1 MRKKGFTLV
10 ELMAVLIIV
19 AVLALV
25 LIPVVNGIVMSAR
38 KQTFKD
44 TVSGLID
51 MAYNF
56 QSEYTLNNEKNVSY
70 PMIINCDG
78 EVCKNSDGDTI
89 DFKGLV
95 PISGKFI
102 LESSSVVR
110 AVAVSNGSL
119 CAAGIK
125 GEIVVSTNCID
136 VDLTGPVIND
146 GKEAEIN
153 ITATTNKITVSIP
166 SDLMSDEETGVS
178 GYTIA
183 LYLNG
188 QKIGEEDY
196 NNSAVVFTGLK
207 NNTTYKVLI
216 TGTNGNKKTTTI
228 ERDVKTKDI
237 VNPTIAYENTPKT
250 AVNGY
255 LQKQVAKVTF
265 SNTNITNPTYYIKT
279 TRTGTASANTV
290 AACGTGDT
298 PTGCSDNV
306 VKELAANTWYKV
318 SGDIDVTYNKQ
329 ATSEAIIYAI
339 TYDSVNFSG
348 ATTKTLSKIDVT
360 NPTVALGTASST
372 TNSFDIPYTLE
383 DLHSGVASYT
393 CKYSKTEGS
402 YTTNGNSVTATK
414 CSATGLTANT
424 RYYYQVC
431 VTDKVG
437 NVGDCKT
444 GFIDTKPMPVISCTY
459 TNVPSTAVNDYL
471 KSQVIKCTV
480 DGTGVTSP
488 QYFIKTTRE
497 GVASANTVGS
507 CGTGTN
513 PGSCNS
519 TATKTL
525 AANTWYKVSGNINVT
540 YSVTATSTATFT
552 GLVYDGNNYSSATT
566 KTVSK
571 IDADKPTV
579 TLGTATSTTNSFDIP
594 YTLSDTH
601 SGVASYTCKYS
612 KTEGSYTTNGNTVT
626 DSKCSATGLTANT
639 MYYYQ
644 VCVTDGVGNTGD
656 CKTGSIKTQP
666 MPTISCSYTNTPS
679 TGAVNDYLKSQ
690 VVKCTVSGTGVTS
703 PQYFIK
709 TTREGTASANTV
721 QACGTG
727 DKPTGCQNNATKDL
741 VANTWYKISGN
752 INVTYNVTNTST
764 ATLTALVYD
773 GTNYSSA
780 TTKAISKID
789 AEKPTVTLG
798 TATSTT
804 NSITIPYTLADAKT
818 GVASYTCKYSATS
831 GSYTTNGNSVTT
843 TSCSATGLTKNTTY
857 YYQVCATDG
866 VGNTSDCKTG
876 SIKTKDM
883 VTPTCAYVNEPSTG
897 AVNDYYKSQVL
908 KCTYDKT
915 NVSNPQLYVRT
926 TREGTSSVKTTHSC
940 GTGTTPGS
948 CTASAV
954 TTLAANTW
962 YKISGN
968 STNVTYDATATS
980 TATLT
985 LIASDGNNESGT
997 GTNTVSKIDAEK
1009 PTVTLGTISKTSNSI
1024 TIPYTLADA
1033 KTGIGS
1039 YTCKYSTTSGSYTTN
1054 ANSVTSTG
1062 CTITG
1067 LTSGTTYYYQVC
1079 VTDGV
1084 GNAGDCKTGSG
1095 EPTSITPP
1103 SCEYV
1108 NDPSAP
1114 VNGYYKS
1121 QVLKCTYNSTGI
1133 TNPQYFIRTTRAGT
1147 ASANTTHSC
1156 GTGTTP
1162 GTCTTAATKSLAANT
1177 WYKVSG
1183 NINVTYNVTATSEAT
1198 LIPAI
1203 YDGNNYRISTGY
1215 VVSKIDATAPGKA
1228 TVTFNSGVSENRWQN
1243 NIDITLSATDNVEV
1257 AHYEYDWNGDGVA
1270 DGTTAAHLVPQTG
1283 WNSTNNRFRAV
1294 DGVGNKG
1301 AWSDSV
1307 YIHQDKTSPGAT
1319 TVTFKSG
1326 TNENKWQN
1334 NINIILS
1341 ATDSVGEI
1349 MRYEVDTNGDGVSD
1363 GTPAADFTPSSGWN
1377 SSSNRF
1383 RAVDYA
1389 GNVGPWS
1396 SGVHIHQDT
1405 TKPTISSVS
1414 VSGKVAT
1421 IAKADTGGSGL
1432 ASYCVVTTNSSS
1444 GCTWTNNTAA
1454 SVAWTASSANTYY
1467 AFVKDNAGNISASK
1481 SFTIAATAFCS
1492 FTSKDFAYTGNVQSW
1507 TVPEGCD
1514 GTYKLEVWGAQG
1526 NDSTSTDITQVLYA
1540 GGNGGY
1546 SYGNVYLT
1554 GGTTL
1559 YIGVGSSSGYN
1570 GGGSGTCLVAQ
1581 WGDSTCGGS
1590 GGGATHI
1597 GKTNNLLK
1605 DTTKANLYIVAGGGG
1620 GAGGGNNNPV
1630 ATVGNATTN
1639 LSSTY
1644 GQGQSAEKY
1653 TWDDNDHGR
1662 NSDGGGGGGFYGGL
1676 SGNSRGGGGEWAGYG
1691 GTGGSGYI
1699 DGVTGGSMQSG
1710 IQTGN
1715 GKAKITKQ

>member
-306 VKELAANTWYKV
+306 VKE
-318 SGDIDVTYNKQ
+318 
-329 ATSEAIIYAI
+329 
-339 TYDSVNFSG
+339 
-348 ATTKTLSKIDVT
+348 
-360 NPTVALGTASST
+360 
-372 TNSFDIPYTLE
+372 
-383 DLHSGVASYT
+383 
-393 CKYSKTEGS
+393 
-402 YTTNGNSVTATK
+402 
-414 CSATGLTANT
+414 
-424 RYYYQVC
+424 
-431 VTDKVG
+431 
-437 NVGDCKT
+437 
-444 GFIDTKPMPVISCTY
+444 
-459 TNVPSTAVNDYL
+459 
-471 KSQVIKCTV
+471 
-480 DGTGVTSP
+480 
-488 QYFIKTTRE
+488 
-497 GVASANTVGS
+497 
-507 CGTGTN
+507 
-513 PGSCNS
+513 
-519 TATKTL
+519 
-525 AANTWYKVSGNINVT
+525 
-540 YSVTATSTATFT
+540 
-552 GLVYDGNNYSSATT
+552 
-566 KTVSK
+566 
-571 IDADKPTV
+571 
-579 TLGTATSTTNSFDIP
+579 
-594 YTLSDTH
+594 
-601 SGVASYTCKYS
+601 
-612 KTEGSYTTNGNTVT
+612 
-626 DSKCSATGLTANT
+626 
-639 MYYYQ
+639 
-644 VCVTDGVGNTGD
+644 
-656 CKTGSIKTQP
+656 
-666 MPTISCSYTNTPS
+666 
-679 TGAVNDYLKSQ
+679 
-690 VVKCTVSGTGVTS
+690 
-703 PQYFIK
+703 
-709 TTREGTASANTV
+709 
-721 QACGTG
+721 
-727 DKPTGCQNNATKDL
+727 
-741 VANTWYKISGN
+741 
-752 INVTYNVTNTST
+752 
-764 ATLTALVYD
+764 
-773 GTNYSSA
+773 
-780 TTKAISKID
+780 
-789 AEKPTVTLG
+789 
-798 TATSTT
+798 
-804 NSITIPYTLADAKT
+804 
-818 GVASYTCKYSATS
+818 
-831 GSYTTNGNSVTT
+831 
-843 TSCSATGLTKNTTY
+843 
-857 YYQVCATDG
+857 
-866 VGNTSDCKTG
+866 
-876 SIKTKDM
+876 
-883 VTPTCAYVNEPSTG
+883 
-897 AVNDYYKSQVL
+897 
-908 KCTYDKT
+908 
-915 NVSNPQLYVRT
+915 
-926 TREGTSSVKTTHSC
+926 
-940 GTGTTPGS
+940 
-948 CTASAV
+948 
-954 TTLAANTW
+954 
-962 YKISGN
+962 
-968 STNVTYDATATS
+968 
-980 TATLT
+980 
-985 LIASDGNNESGT
+985 
-997 GTNTVSKIDAEK
+997 
-1009 PTVTLGTISKTSNSI
+1009 
-1024 TIPYTLADA
+1024 
-1033 KTGIGS
+1033 
-1039 YTCKYSTTSGSYTTN
+1039 
-1054 ANSVTSTG
+1054 
-1062 CTITG
+1062 
-1067 LTSGTTYYYQVC
+1067 
-1079 VTDGV
+1079 
-1084 GNAGDCKTGSG
+1084 
-1095 EPTSITPP
+1095 
-1103 SCEYV
+1103 
-1108 NDPSAP
+1108 
-1114 VNGYYKS
+1114 
-1121 QVLKCTYNSTGI
+1121 
-1133 TNPQYFIRTTRAGT
+1133 
-1147 ASANTTHSC
+1147 
-1156 GTGTTP
+1156 
-1162 GTCTTAATKSLAANT
+1162 LAANT